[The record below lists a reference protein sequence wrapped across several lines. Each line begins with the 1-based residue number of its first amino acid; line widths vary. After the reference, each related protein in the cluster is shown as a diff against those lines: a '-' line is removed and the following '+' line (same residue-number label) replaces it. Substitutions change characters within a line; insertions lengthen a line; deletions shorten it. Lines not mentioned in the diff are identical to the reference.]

1 MSVHAVGS
9 LSLAIRKESSRINKR
24 ILKYLPYKD
33 IDQWLQTFLFSE
45 EKCTCRW
52 IKKDFYGFL
61 PFQFGLF
68 KGLNTSATR

>member
-33 IDQWLQTFLFSE
+33 IDQWLQTFLFSRFRRE
-45 EKCTCRW
+45 MHMSLN
-52 IKKDFYGFL
+52 KKGFL
-61 PFQFGLF
+61 WIS
-68 KGLNTSATR
+68 TVSIWAI